1 MVLAEWNQQQ
11 PRLLDA
17 KTCCSFF
24 QYCDEYSTCTNV
36 NNFFFPNAQ
45 ARIWAWYPCL
55 KTRSRMFTR
64 ARKWSLVPC
73 VHTVFISVLG
83 QSTAKLMFQNGV
95 RQGEME

>member
-1 MVLAEWNQQQ
+1 MQKHVVASFNIVTSTVLA
-11 PRLLDA
+11 
-17 KTCCSFF
+17 
-24 QYCDEYSTCTNV
+24 
-36 NNFFFPNAQ
+36 PNAQ
-45 ARIWAWYPCL
+45 ARIWAFYPCL